1 MKLDNVIMNF
11 KQIIKKCFLGFED
24 LFLSNHGC
32 VCCRREIP
40 DGTDFSLCKN
50 CYEKLDKIEGN
61 VCKFCGEKLSG
72 IVVVCDRCKTAKYNF
87 EKNTSFAYYDDVAG
101 RIVKRFKYSSKK
113 YYAEHIAKLMCEK
126 AEVFEGIDYITFV
139 PVGNK
144 RKRERGFNQA
154 EEIAKEISKIVGIE
168 TVELLEKVGSE
179 KHQAGLSQKERM
191 ENLSGTIVL
200 KDGNEEFLKGKKIL
214 VIDDVFTTGSTLSE
228 CAKVLLSK
236 RAARPKSVLTYTFAK
251 TKLFSSKNG

>member
-1 MKLDNVIMNF
+1 MNF
-11 KQIIKKCFLGFED
+11 KQMIKKCFCGLED
-24 LFLSNHGC
+24 LFLSNHAC
-32 VCCRREIP
+32 ICCRREIP
-40 DGTDFSLCKN
+40 DGTEFSLCKN
-50 CYEKLDKIEGN
+50 CYDTLDRINGN
-61 VCKFCGEKLSG
+61 VCKFCGEKLDG

-87 EKNTSFAYYDDVAG
+87 EKNTSFAYYDEIAG
-101 RIVKRFKYSSKK
+101 KIVKRFKYSSKK
-113 YYAEHIAKLMCEK
+113 YYAAHIARLMIENK
-126 AEVFEGIDYITFV
+126 EVFEGVDYITFV
-139 PVGNK
+139 PIGNK

-154 EEIAKEISKIVGIE
+154 EEIAKEISKLVGIE

-200 KDGNEEFLKGKKIL
+200 KEGKEEFLKGKKIL

-236 RAARPKSVLTYTFAK
+236 RSAKPKAVLTYTFAK